1 MPSVAAGMRESIVVG
16 TDGSD
21 TAVRAVAETVRL
33 ARALGAEV
41 HIVSAYDPRPSALSA
56 LSGEFAM
63 PVEGDGDA
71 VEAMLAAAAAA
82 VRAEDVPVQT
92 HLAGGNPADALV
104 EVATR
109 VGASLIVVGNQGM
122 HGAKRVLGSVPNTV
136 SHKARCNVLIVSTSS
151 R

>member
-1 MPSVAAGMRESIVVG
+1 MRESIVVG
-16 TDGSD
+16 TDGSE
-21 TAVRAVAETVRL
+21 TAKRAVKEAVRL

-56 LSGEFAM
+56 LSGEFVM
-63 PVEGDGDA
+63 PVEDNGDA
-71 VEAMLAAAAAA
+71 VEATLAAAAAA
-82 VRAEDVPVQT
+82 ARREGLPVQT
-92 HLAGGNPADALV
+92 HAAGGNPADALV
-104 EVATR
+104 EVAAA

>member
-1 MPSVAAGMRESIVVG
+1 MRESIVVG
-16 TDGSD
+16 TDGSE
-21 TAVRAVAETVRL
+21 TAKRAVTEAARL

-63 PVEGDGDA
+63 PPEGNGDA
-71 VEAMLAAAAAA
+71 LEAMLATAAATVGGEDLP
-82 VRAEDVPVQT
+82 VRT
-92 HLAGGNPADALV
+92 HLTGGNPADALL
-104 EVATR
+104 EVA
-109 VGASLIVVGNQGM
+109 ASVDASMIVVGNQGM

-136 SHKARCNVLIVSTSS
+136 SHKARCNVLIVSTTS